1 MSYAKRGVGLG
12 LPMTDNAA
20 SVFLA
25 ECGGLVDRLAG
36 LAQLPQFQGSK
47 IFFVSLQG
55 LRGARQVGNRP
66 FGDDIGRVGAFWD
79 L

>member
-1 MSYAKRGVGLG
+1 MLLG
-12 LPMTDNAA
+12 K
-20 SVFLA
+20 VLA
-25 ECGGLVDRLAG
+25 I
-36 LAQLPQFQGSK
+36 AQLPQFQGSK